1 MIKLEELSYN
11 GKVVLTIGFN
21 ENDQTVVLV
30 DENKNTVHLGPE
42 GISFSSEKNIEIK
55 AKGNIKMSGLNIDL
69 NANVSLNAKGTATA
83 ELSASG
89 QTVVKGAMVMIN

>member
-11 GKVVLTIGFN
+11 GKVVLTIGFDDK
-21 ENDQTVVLV
+21 DQTVVLV
-30 DENKNTVHLGPE
+30 DENRNTVRLGRE
-42 GISFSSEKNIEIK
+42 GIALTSEKNIEIK
-55 AKGNIKMSGLNIDL
+55 AGGSIKMSGLNIDL
-69 NANVSLNAKGTATA
+69 NANVSLNAKGTASA

>member
-11 GKVVLTIGFN
+11 GKLVLTIGFD

-30 DENKNTVHLGPE
+30 DENKNTVRLGSE
-42 GISFSSEKNIEIK
+42 GISFSSEKNIEII
-55 AKGNIKMSGLNIDL
+55 AGGNIKMTGQSIDL
-69 NANVSLNAKGTATA
+69 HAQTSLKAKGTATA
-83 ELSASG
+83 ELSAAG